1 VNPHA
6 IPQSDG
12 DCPLVGENYERENAV
27 TSTEEQAEPVT
38 SGHRGHRAIPD
49 EPHVATDP
57 DGTVLFVD
65 ARSAAWR
72 RRLGPLGWAAL
83 EHLAL
88 ASRLDDQGWAAPIG
102 VRAVAT
108 SIGVTKDTAA
118 RAITILAAAGLVTRE
133 SVTTPGGGRRS
144 GYRLHLPDGLEL
156 RTHPQH
162 QDTPCQQQQTRHCP
176 KIEDSRSCP
185 TNQDTTPTAGIGTLT
200 STSIVAFGDVVGPEG
215 HPHTNHRGCLP
226 EQTECAAPGNNT
238 CPDGADEPCPIGEDK
253 GQTGGHDGVGPA
265 VGTPPDPPPTGH
277 PPTASP
283 PSQRV
288 QAAPVQPSLF
298 SLLTLPPGDSVLS
311 RYA

>member
-1 VNPHA
+1 MNPHA

-27 TSTEEQAEPVT
+27 DSTEEQAEPVT

-102 VRAVAT
+102 VRAIAT

-133 SVTTPGGGRRS
+133 SVTTPAGHRRS
-144 GYRLHLPDGLEL
+144 GYRLQLPEELEL
-156 RTHPQH
+156 RTRPEQP
-162 QDTPCQQQQTRHCP
+162 DTSCRQQEAGCCP
-176 KIEDSRSCP
+176 KSEDSRSCP
-185 TNQDTTPTAGIGTLT
+185 TNRDKTPSAGGRPASAAKRPAHDQPQNDCPALRPPAAEKQASLFDPDMTVPVKTRNETVSRNSDGGHRLTKARCWPTA
-200 STSIVAFGDVVGPEG
+200 F
-215 HPHTNHRGCLP
+215 
-226 EQTECAAPGNNT
+226 TE
-238 CPDGADEPCPIGEDK
+238 
-253 GQTGGHDGVGPA
+253 V
-265 VGTPPDPPPTGH
+265 
-277 PPTASP
+277 
-283 PSQRV
+283 
-288 QAAPVQPSLF
+288 
-298 SLLTLPPGDSVLS
+298 
-311 RYA
+311 